1 MTGCTGAKFPII
13 ACLCRAP
20 ALIRKIL
27 MSGAKSEECSV
38 RELLKYQVQIEKTF
52 LMFQES

>member
-38 RELLKYQVQIEKTF
+38 RELLKYQVPIEKTF